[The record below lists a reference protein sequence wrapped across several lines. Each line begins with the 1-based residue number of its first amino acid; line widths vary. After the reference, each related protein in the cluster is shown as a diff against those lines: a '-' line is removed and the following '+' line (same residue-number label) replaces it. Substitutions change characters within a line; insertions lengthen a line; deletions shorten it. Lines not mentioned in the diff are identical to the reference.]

1 MSAVI
6 LMLRQ
11 SMEFVNRAGSFGFSF
26 QAEACKR
33 KVKLNP
39 SGVLGMILCALVST
53 LATQRRADS
62 MTFRGRC
69 ALAVPVA
76 YQPQAWTWRRE
87 ASVMQ
92 HFSSGSAQ
100 RRTPK
105 QGTAELDPQHNH

>member
-69 ALAVPVA
+69 ALAVPA
-76 YQPQAWTWRRE
+76 DSQPPVWSLRRV

-92 HFSSGSAQ
+92 RFSSGCALG
-100 RRTPK
+100 RTPR
-105 QGTAELDPQHNH
+105 QGTAELRD